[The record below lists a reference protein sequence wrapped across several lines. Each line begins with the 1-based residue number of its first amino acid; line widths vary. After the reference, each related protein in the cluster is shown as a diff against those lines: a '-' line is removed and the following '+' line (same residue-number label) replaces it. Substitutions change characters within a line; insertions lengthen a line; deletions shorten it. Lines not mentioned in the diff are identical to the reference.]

1 MKKNKHIGSSFE
13 SFLEEEGILEEVN
26 AAVIK
31 SIIAEN
37 LKLHME
43 KYGITQTEMA
53 KLLHTSRS
61 ALQRLLD
68 PQNFS
73 VTLLTVNR
81 AASVLGKRININ
93 LVDIPKLDNDIALD
107 KKSLK
112 RK

>member
-1 MKKNKHIGSSFE
+1 MN
-13 SFLEEEGILEEVN
+13 V
-26 AAVIK
+26 AVIK
-31 SIIAEN
+31 SIFAEN

-43 KYGITQTEMA
+43 KYNITQTKMA
-53 KLLHTSRS
+53 KLLNTSRS

-68 PQNFS
+68 PDNFS

-93 LVDIPKLDNDIALD
+93 LVDIPKLDKDIALD
-107 KKSLK
+107 KKSSK